1 MIFAGKALK
10 VTASVLIL
18 SAVSILPCLAQ
29 NTSEDKHSIFWEISG
44 KDLKEPSFLFGTIH
58 LICPKDVNYPSLL
71 AEKLAVSKELYL
83 EIDMDDPE
91 LMASM
96 SKNMAM
102 KGEARLS
109 ELLSKED
116 YGLISEFFKD
126 SVGLNVSLF
135 DQTKPFF
142 LSSILFNRVLG
153 CQPESYELNLMK
165 MAHKEGKEVK
175 GLETIE
181 QQLAIFD
188 SIPYQKQA
196 GMLLS
201 LIKDLPK
208 AKEEFGQLVEVYK
221 SQDIEKL
228 RLISQESEFD
238 FQNQEE
244 ILLNARN
251 RSWIATMIEQV
262 NKQST
267 FFAMGAAHLG
277 GEEGVIR
284 LLRQAGYSV
293 TPIF

>member
-1 MIFAGKALK
+1 MIFAGKTLK
-10 VTASVLIL
+10 VAVSVLIL
-18 SAVSILPCLAQ
+18 SAVSILPCLSQ
-29 NTSEDKHSIFWEISG
+29 NSSEDKHSIFWEISG

-71 AEKLAVSKELYL
+71 PEKLAVSKELYL

-91 LMASM
+91 LMAAM
-96 SKNMAM
+96 SKNMGM
-102 KGEARLS
+102 KYETRLS
-109 ELLSKED
+109 QLLSEED
-116 YGLISEFFKD
+116 YGLVSQFFKD

-135 DQTKPFF
+135 NQTKPFF
-142 LSSILFNRVLG
+142 LSSILFNRILG
-153 CQPESYELNLMK
+153 CQPESYELNLMG

-196 GMLLS
+196 EMLLS
-201 LIKDLPK
+201 LIRDLPK

-238 FQNQEE
+238 FQSQEE

-251 RSWIATMIEQV
+251 RTWIQKIKKLI

-277 GEEGVIR
+277 GKEGVIE
-284 LLRQAGYSV
+284 LLRQEGYIV
-293 TPIF
+293 KPVE